1 MINFFRKIRKKL
13 ADDNKPLKYMRY
25 AIGEIV
31 LVVIGILLA
40 LQVNN
45 WNENRKERI
54 KEKQILQSLLED
66 FKSNDASLDSVL
78 IGISEQ
84 IDNWTIVLSL
94 AGASNEELNDS
105 IKDRVVNTNFTFANI
120 VDGTLSSVL
129 TSDKLELIEN
139 SKLKK
144 LLTAYPTYI
153 DGYRETENNI
163 QKYVINI
170 QRPIIRSYIS
180 LGDFRV
186 FMPDE
191 KEYEVYKKKV
201 EPSDYKGL
209 LENREYLNVIIGV
222 RQNNR
227 RLLSQRNILQSRT
240 KEIIAVIENESVQ

>member
-1 MINFFRKIRKKL
+1 
-13 ADDNKPLKYMRY
+13 MR
-25 AIGEIV
+25 I
-31 LVVIGILLA
+31 
-40 LQVNN
+40 
-45 WNENRKERI
+45 ERI

-78 IGISEQ
+78 IGLSEQ

-105 IKDRVVNTNFTFANI
+105 IKGRVVNTNFTFANI

-209 LENREYLNVIIGV
+209 LKNREYLNVIIGV